1 MPGPT
6 TEVMLCR
13 EAATGKCKS
22 PWSLPMIATK
32 PLVMMVS

>member
-6 TEVMLCR
+6 TEVMLGR

-22 PWSLPMIATK
+22 PWSVPIIATK
-32 PLVMMVS
+32 SLVVIVS